1 MTAGKQQPAGERTQI
16 RVLLAD
22 DHALVRRGF
31 KLMLEA
37 QPDLGVVGEAADGE
51 QAVELAGRLRP
62 DVVLMDL
69 HMPGMDGVRATEL
82 ITAGLPQVRVLALST
97 FDLDEN
103 VVAALRAGAAGFLP
117 KDVSPEELIEG
128 VRVVHRGES
137 AVAPR
142 LLTRLIS
149 TFVRNNPPRTDS
161 TGTVPTGTVPTG
173 TVPAGT
179 VSAGTEPARRPGLPE
194 LTAREREI
202 LVLIARGRSN
212 TEIAAE
218 LAVSPSTVK
227 NHVTSLFAKIGAR
240 DRAQAVIA
248 AYEAGL
254 VRPGE

>member
-1 MTAGKQQPAGERTQI
+1 MI

-22 DHALVRRGF
+22 DHELVRTGF
-31 KLMLEA
+31 RLMLDA
-37 QPDLGVVGEAADGE
+37 QPDLSVVGEAGDGAA
-51 QAVELAGRLRP
+51 AVDLARRLRP

-69 HMPGMDGVRATEL
+69 HMPDLDGVRATEL
-82 ITAGLPQVRVLALST
+82 ITAELPGVRVLALST

-103 VVAALRAGAAGFLP
+103 VVAALRAGAGGFLP

-142 LLTRLIS
+142 LLTRLIGA
-149 TFVRNNPPRTDS
+149 FVRASRTPPA
-161 TGTVPTGTVPTG
+161 
-173 TVPAGT
+173 PAGA
-179 VSAGTEPARRPGLPE
+179 AGLAGLTE
-194 LTAREREI
+194 REREV

-212 TEIAAE
+212 AEIAAG

-227 NHVTSLFAKIGAR
+227 NHVTSLFAKLGVR
-240 DRAQAVIA
+240 DRAQAVIV